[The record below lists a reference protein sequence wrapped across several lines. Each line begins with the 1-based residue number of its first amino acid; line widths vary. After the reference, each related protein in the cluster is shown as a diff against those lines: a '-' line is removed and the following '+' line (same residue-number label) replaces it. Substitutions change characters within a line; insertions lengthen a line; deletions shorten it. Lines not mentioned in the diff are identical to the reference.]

1 MVYIEIPPITA
12 PSHYRRTIPRKPHYY
27 YAHIPMLKSFARNLR
42 HSAAWR
48 QKNPLIHENGLYYG
62 KFTAAE
68 YEEAKQY
75 VSTQYHKLEQE
86 IKGTENVRENVG
98 KMPQFPA
105 QGAARAITNLLD
117 FFAETIKTTG
127 PMLLSAYMRQCLT
140 HPDFGYYTTR
150 DPLDTNGGDFITS
163 PEISSV
169 FGEMFGVWL
178 FSVWQSQGMP
188 RSIQVVEF
196 GPGRGTLM
204 HDTMA
209 VFHKFARKCGVDVA
223 AHVVLIEAS
232 PVLRREQA
240 RLLGDGAVTPTPDGF
255 ASATSKWGH
264 RITWVETEKDVASPD
279 GCANYVLAHEFFDAL
294 PIKSFVRTA
303 HGWRELLVE
312 HTPSVVNTQGALAP
326 GAGDVLAL
334 EAADV
339 LAADA
344 TLHTQFHLTASPKE
358 SPSSII
364 PTLSSRSRL
373 LPEGS
378 RIEVCADA
386 ELYVSKIAEL
396 VAAGPGGGAL
406 IVDYGLSHD
415 IPLNSLRGIYKHKFV
430 SPFFS
435 PGNVDLSVDVDFE
448 NLRRIA
454 AVSVE
459 AFGPVD
465 QGDWLHELGIG
476 YRFDQLIKSANLM
489 ANKELLYESYL
500 RLTAKDDKS
509 MGKAYKFLGLLP
521 KGSARPAGF
530 GVE

>member
-1 MVYIEIPPITA
+1 
-12 PSHYRRTIPRKPHYY
+12 
-27 YAHIPMLKSFARNLR
+27 MLKTFARRLR
-42 HSAAWR
+42 VSAASL

-75 VSTQYHKLEQE
+75 VTTQYRKLEQE

-98 KMPQFPA
+98 KMAQFPA
-105 QGAARAITNLLD
+105 QGAARTIANLLD

-150 DPLDTNGGDFITS
+150 DPLNASGGDFITS

-188 RSIQVVEF
+188 PSIQVVEF

-209 VFHKFARKCGVDVA
+209 VFLKLAKKTGVDVSA
-223 AHVVLIEAS
+223 NIVLIEAS

-240 RLLGDGAVTPTPDGF
+240 TLLGGTVTSD
-255 ASATSKWGH
+255 SSISKWGH
-264 RITWVETEKDVASPD
+264 RITWVDTEKDVEVEPNT
-279 GCANYVLAHEFFDAL
+279 ANYILAHEFFDAL
-294 PIKSFVRTA
+294 PIKSFVRTS

-312 HTPSVVNTQGALAP
+312 HTPSVVNTQP
-326 GAGDVLAL
+326 AL
-334 EAADV
+334 EGADTGRV
-339 LAADA
+339 EADDDE
-344 TLHTQFHLTASPKE
+344 TLHTEFHLTASPKE

-364 PTLSSRSRL
+364 PTLNSRTRD

-378 RIEVCADA
+378 RIELCADA
-386 ELYVSKIAEL
+386 ELYLLKIAEL

-406 IVDYGLSHD
+406 IVDYGLSD
-415 IPLNSLRGIYKHKFV
+415 AVPQNSLRGIYKHKFV

-435 PGNVDLSVDVDFE
+435 PGNVDLSIDVDFE
-448 NLRRIA
+448 NLRRMA
-454 AVSVE
+454 STSVE
-459 AFGPVD
+459 TFGPVD

-500 RLTAKDDKS
+500 RLTAKDEKS
-509 MGKAYKFLGLLP
+509 MGKIYKFLGLLP

-530 GVE
+530 GVDQQ